1 MRGSA
6 LARSLSRGKGP
17 DSLVRF
23 LTALLILL
31 VLVILG
37 GTFYAIIRGPAEES
51 GGQGGAAGEGRSSA
65 GEGGLKEGGAGS
77 PGAIAVFTGI
87 GRLRIPARGGN
98 SRTTVVLSIVFPY
111 PAADRPFTEELAG
124 KVPLFRRIAQDYFG
138 SLAPEELVP
147 LNEDKTKAELLKRFN
162 AELRL
167 GSIDVLFFNDF
178 MILE

>member
-1 MRGSA
+1 
-6 LARSLSRGKGP
+6 LARSLPRGKGP

-23 LTALLILL
+23 LTAVLILL

-37 GTFYAIIRGPAEES
+37 GTFYAIIRGPLEERD
-51 GGQGGAAGEGRSSA
+51 GQGGAAEGYA
-65 GEGGLKEGGAGS
+65 GAKGPPVEAS

-87 GRLRIPARGGN
+87 GRLRIPVRGG
-98 SRTTVVLSIVFPY
+98 SRATAVLSIVFPY

-167 GSIDVLFFNDF
+167 GNIEVLFFNDF